1 MENARSKQSRK
12 HGGDLR
18 RVEQDF
24 AAAAAIENPLEDLL
38 ALDDALT
45 RFEQLWPFRRE

>member
-1 MENARSKQSRK
+1 MPAANRV

-18 RVEQDF
+18 RVEQDVA
-24 AAAAAIENPLEDLL
+24 AAAAAIENPVEDLL
-38 ALDDALT
+38 ALDEALT